1 MVLESLALAGSSKEL
16 LVLVTRSS
24 GDMSK
29 QLEAAGLR
37 TEQVAGASWRGGVE
51 QDGLG
56 QEFVYL
62 TPRMS

>member
-24 GDMSK
+24 GDMGK

-37 TEQVAGASWRGGVE
+37 TEQVTGSSMEWRDGAG
-51 QDGLG
+51 
-56 QEFVYL
+56 
-62 TPRMS
+62 

>member
-37 TEQVAGASWRGGVE
+37 TEQVVGSAMEGRDGAG
-51 QDGLG
+51 
-56 QEFVYL
+56 
-62 TPRMS
+62 